1 MTITKQEADAIYLL
15 ARALEDTGRLCSL
28 AESDDKLEW
37 RKKNQEVQ
45 CALQDVL
52 KQLQEPEAI
61 STKREFFEILQVR
74 KYGFDPVLLGTFS
87 TMNQAEKAV
96 DYWRRDMPNQSIRI
110 EQVTRV
116 TVSEYHPP
124 ARSELI
130 QKTTPAAELA
140 KQVKS

>member
-1 MTITKQEADAIYLL
+1 MTITKQEADTIYHL

-37 RKKNQEVQ
+37 RKKNQETQ

-52 KQLQEPEAI
+52 KQLQEPNAM
-61 STKREFFEILQVR
+61 STKREFFEIYQLR
-74 KYGFDPVLLGTFS
+74 RYNFDPLLLGTFS
-87 TMNQAEKAV
+87 TIQQAEKAV
-96 DYWRRDMPNQSIRI
+96 DYWRKDMPNQSIRI

-124 ARSELI
+124 VRSELI
-130 QKTTPAAELA
+130 QKAVPAAELSKEKA
-140 KQVKS
+140 